1 MKINCYKESC
11 QLALEARLKQAPRPK
26 SDDNLEVFCDH
37 GLLDPRT
44 HTVTFNKSPYGGAFA
59 TTILISYWHFPG
71 KSDFEVFQKVFL
83 FKAFVAPLIRPS
95 SCCKVFASNSK
106 GKGRRCLLKSGCQT
120 RH

>member
-59 TTILISYWHFPG
+59 WRFRDDN
-71 KSDFEVFQKVFL
+71 SDK
-83 FKAFVAPLIRPS
+83 
-95 SCCKVFASNSK
+95 
-106 GKGRRCLLKSGCQT
+106 LLALSRKIGF
-120 RH
+120 